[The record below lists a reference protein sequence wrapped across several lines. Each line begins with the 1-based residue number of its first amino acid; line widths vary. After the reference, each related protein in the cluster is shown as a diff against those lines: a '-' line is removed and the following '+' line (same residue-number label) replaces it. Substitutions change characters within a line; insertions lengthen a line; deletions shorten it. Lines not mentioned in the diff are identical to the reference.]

1 MFLRF
6 NIIFFSAFIFFS
18 CNQKAPNGNKV
29 TFLVTANVR
38 GQLDPC
44 GWKANPL
51 GGLPRRATYI
61 NQVKSS
67 GIDPILIDAGDS
79 MFESYYFAKGKE
91 ASAKLRAKTVI
102 EHTSKMGDYYYN
114 VGVQDFTAGLS
125 FIKEIENQSNVYFL
139 SANLYDNKSDTLL
152 FNDHI
157 IIERDNL
164 KIGMFG
170 VTRELQIELT
180 GIKVDDYI
188 VTAKKKINE
197 LRSQV
202 DILVMLVNATQTHF
216 GPFVKELNGV
226 DYIFSSLDASRTR
239 PEIQQ
244 VSGKPLEYKMGVQG
258 KYIGRCDI
266 EIIEKGKPIV
276 DVSNQKMMLDVFSQR
291 LKKLQERDPK
301 RKIEDIY
308 KNSPNVL
315 ASIERFRAG
324 IASANATLSNVTN
337 SSSFTLFPLSGLVES
352 EKKTLKAV
360 DQILDKC
367 KKLDEKSV
375 AVAS

>member
-1 MFLRF
+1 
-6 NIIFFSAFIFFS
+6 
-18 CNQKAPNGNKV
+18 
-29 TFLVTANVR
+29 
-38 GQLDPC
+38 
-44 GWKANPL
+44 
-51 GGLPRRATYI
+51 
-61 NQVKSS
+61 
-67 GIDPILIDAGDS
+67 

-180 GIKVDDYI
+180 GVKVDDYI

>member
-1 MFLRF
+1 
-6 NIIFFSAFIFFS
+6 
-18 CNQKAPNGNKV
+18 
-29 TFLVTANVR
+29 
-38 GQLDPC
+38 
-44 GWKANPL
+44 
-51 GGLPRRATYI
+51 
-61 NQVKSS
+61 
-67 GIDPILIDAGDS
+67 

-139 SANLYDNKSDTLL
+139 SANLYDDKSDTLL

-157 IIERDNL
+157 IIKRDNL

-170 VTRELQIELT
+170 VTRELQVELNDV
-180 GIKVDDYI
+180 KVDDYI

-266 EIIEKGKPIV
+266 EIIEKGKPII

-301 RKIEDIY
+301 RKIEEIY

-337 SSSFTLFPLSGLVES
+337 SSSFTLFPLSGSVKS
-352 EKKTLKAV
+352 ENKTLKAV

-375 AVAS
+375 ALAS